1 MDELDGLKQWKCPK
15 RSHPGGGGASEFY
28 NTGRPLWHV
37 SRLMLYRQ
45 AISVDLGVEV
55 DVIAA
60 VEGTALTCR
69 CSICG
74 EVRPWIIGE
83 DAVQRLLEKMNGGS
97 HANQGGEWW
106 DIFLERCTRL
116 HQGQPGVRQIAGRW
130 PWRSGLQGMNKP
142 G

>member
-15 RSHPGGGGASEFY
+15 GHILGVVERASF
-28 NTGRPLWHV
+28 TTQAGHCGHV

-60 VEGTALTCR
+60 VEGTALNVR

-97 HANQGGEWW
+97 HANQ
-106 DIFLERCTRL
+106 ER
-116 HQGQPGVRQIAGRW
+116 
-130 PWRSGLQGMNKP
+130 
-142 G
+142 